1 MEFNGSGGMGTIE
14 EADVV
19 HHIKNGNG
27 NHTGTE
33 IPVVSWQWWIGMTKK
48 EVVVWENGDIRIGVG
63 RMKMMTVAGRH
74 IRWIKYGYISRGMGN
89 TDMDAAEEAQ
99 NRDDDNEKGI
109 GKGKTEI
116 ADVSQLWIL
125 LVRHGYYVEGGD
137 R

>member
-63 RMKMMTVAGRH
+63 RMKMMTVARRH

-89 TDMDAAEEAQ
+89 TDMEAAEEAQ